1 MWSDE
6 LKQLTREMLS
16 KIPMAMMKKVGSTYG
31 VLLLQDDK
39 YVITDRTTNEEYL
52 FESIEELIEAGW
64 AVD

>member
-16 KIPMAMMKKVGSTYG
+16 KMPMAMMKKAGSTYG

-52 FESIEELIEAGW
+52 FERIEELIEAGW